1 MDKRILVLAG
11 GTGGHVY
18 PALAVAKHLSILGH
32 QVSWMGTR
40 SGLEGRVVPQ
50 NGVPIDWISVSGI
63 RGKRGLDRVR
73 APLLLLWACCQ
84 AGLILY
90 RRKPH
95 VVIGMGGFVSGPG
108 GLMAW
113 LMRIPLVIHEQNS
126 IPGTTNRLLAWL
138 AKRVLEAFP
147 GSFTGS
153 VHAVCTG
160 NPVRLN
166 ITRVQRTSIV
176 NLQRPLRILVLG
188 GSQGART
195 LNSIVPRV
203 VGELSARVDV
213 FHQSGT
219 AMLEQTSKAYQSL
232 AIDAKVESFVEDM
245 RVVYRWADLAICRSG
260 AMTISELAIVG
271 LAAILI
277 PYPFAID
284 DHQTQNARFLVDAG
298 AALMILEGDGLQ
310 ESLRQALS
318 ELVSDPGRISSMA
331 RCARELGRPES
342 TELVS
347 EHCLE
352 VAA

>member
-1 MDKRILVLAG
+1 MDKHILVLAG

-18 PALAVAKHLSILGH
+18 PALAVAKHLSASGH

-40 SGLEGRVVPQ
+40 NGLEGRVVPQ
-50 NGVPIDWISVSGI
+50 NGIPIDWVSVSGI
-63 RGKRGLDRVR
+63 RGKRGFDRVK

-113 LMRIPLVIHEQNS
+113 LMRIPLVIHEQNA

-160 NPVRLN
+160 NPVRLD
-166 ITRVQRTSIV
+166 ITELRSTSIG
-176 NLQRPLRILVLG
+176 NFQRPLRILVLG

-195 LNSIVPRV
+195 LNAIVPRV
-203 VGELSARVDV
+203 VGDLPAKIDV

-219 AMLEQTSKAYQSL
+219 AMLEQTSKTYQSL
-232 AIDAKVESFVEDM
+232 AIDAKVEPFVEDM
-245 RVVYRWADLAICRSG
+245 RVVYL
-260 AMTISELAIVG
+260 
-271 LAAILI
+271 
-277 PYPFAID
+277 
-284 DHQTQNARFLVDAG
+284 
-298 AALMILEGDGLQ
+298 
-310 ESLRQALS
+310 
-318 ELVSDPGRISSMA
+318 
-331 RCARELGRPES
+331 
-342 TELVS
+342 
-347 EHCLE
+347 
-352 VAA
+352 